1 MPATRVRLPLGVPHD
16 DPSAHNAEGFSFSS
30 SGPIGLRSL
39 TGAAPC
45 AAMETPATAIREIP
59 SILSPE
65 AWAALATPEAMLAVG
80 TLTLLEIV
88 LGIDNIVFLS
98 VLTGRLPA
106 EQRPKARR
114 VGLLLAMV
122 MRILLL
128 LSVTWIMSLT
138 KPLLA
143 VAGFD
148 LTGQRLILL
157 AGGLFLLW
165 KSVKEIHHKVEGQ
178 HEDEASAAKAVGAS
192 MGAVL
197 VQIALIDLVFSL
209 DSVITAVGMTTN
221 IPAMVLAVIAS
232 VGVMMWAAGPIGD
245 FVERHP
251 AIKILALSFLI
262 LIGVLLI
269 AEGLGQHLQKGY
281 IYFAMAFALVV
292 ELLQI
297 RMQNRAKARSGH

>member
-1 MPATRVRLPLGVPHD
+1 LCICYVFGTFPPM
-16 DPSAHNAEGFSFSS
+16 
-30 SGPIGLRSL
+30 
-39 TGAAPC
+39 
-45 AAMETPATAIREIP
+45 EIP
-59 SILSPE
+59 AVAREAHGILSPE
-65 AWAALATPEAMLAVG
+65 AWAALATPEALIAVA

-88 LGIDNIVFLS
+88 LGIDNIVFIS
-98 VLTGRLPA
+98 VLTGKLPP
-106 EQRPKARR
+106 ELRPKARR
-114 VGLLLAMV
+114 IGLLLAMG

-128 LSVTWIMSLT
+128 LSISWIMTLT
-138 KPLLA
+138 KPLIEI
-143 VAGFD
+143 AGYT
-148 LTGQRLILL
+148 LTGKSLIMLL
-157 AGGLFLLW
+157 GGGFLLW
-165 KSVKEIHHKVEGQ
+165 KSVKEIHHKVEGV
-178 HEDEASAAKAVGAS
+178 HEQVSATKAVGAT

-221 IPAMVLAVIAS
+221 IPAMVIAVVAS
-232 VGVMMWAAGPIGD
+232 VGVMMVAAGPIGD

-251 AIKILALSFLI
+251 AMKILALSFLI

-297 RMQNRAKARSGH
+297 RMDKKAKH

>member
-1 MPATRVRLPLGVPHD
+1 MEAPA
-16 DPSAHNAEGFSFSS
+16 
-30 SGPIGLRSL
+30 
-39 TGAAPC
+39 
-45 AAMETPATAIREIP
+45 AIREIP
-59 SILSPE
+59 GILSPE
-65 AWAALATPEAMLAVG
+65 AWAALATPEALIAVA

-88 LGIDNIVFLS
+88 LGIDNIVFIS
-98 VLTGRLPA
+98 VLTGKLPP

-128 LSVTWIMSLT
+128 LSISWIMSLT
-138 KPLLA
+138 KPLIEI
-143 VAGFD
+143 AGFA

-157 AGGLFLLW
+157 AGGAFLLW
-165 KSVKEIHHKVEGQ
+165 KSVKEIHHKVEGA
-178 HEDEASAAKAVGAS
+178 HAPEASAAKAVGAT

-221 IPAMVLAVIAS
+221 IPAMVIAVVAS
-232 VGVMMWAAGPIGD
+232 VGVMMVAAGPIGD

-251 AIKILALSFLI
+251 AMKILALSFLI

-297 RMQNRAKARSGH
+297 RMDKKSKLH